1 MTLLHTAR
9 AAAGFESAVG
19 ELLRNAV
26 VGAIHTDMA
35 GRVIK
40 ANRKAAE
47 ILGYALEE
55 LDHQTVPGI
64 THPDDMAATLALIAS
79 VKAGGPGYA
88 VEKRYLHKDG
98 GVVWAIASV
107 SALRDAGGAAVGMLA
122 LIQDITERKASE
134 RRLGF
139 LAELSH
145 RLARTRDEG
154 EIVRI
159 AVESVG
165 RQVGAHRCYFVE
177 CYAEENRISVS
188 HTWSSNGAAS
198 LEGHYSLFDF
208 GGLDWWRQ
216 YSAGNFSIVDVET
229 DPLTE
234 GPTAAAYLSLQ
245 VRSYA
250 VEPFRSEGPSTVVLA
265 ITDDRAR
272 EWTREEK
279 ILLENVIARVW
290 PLVERAR
297 ADRLLARSREETDR
311 QKRFLETL
319 LSVSPDYV
327 SVFDRQHRF
336 VYANRALGDFWGRP
350 PGEMI
355 GATLRDIGHHDWQV
369 ERHEAEV
376 DRVFQTGQSLRD
388 EVCND
393 GQAYEYIM
401 VPVCDASGQVEYVM
415 GLTRDVTESRNTREA
430 LRLKAVEKD
439 EFIALLAHE
448 LRNPLAPLRNG
459 LEVMRLASDDPK
471 AVADV
476 RPMMERQVLHLMRL
490 VDDLLDASRMG
501 LNKIELRRSRVLVSN
516 LIADA
521 VEAARPRI
529 DAAHHALRVAV
540 PLEPLFIDADLTRMA
555 QVLGNL
561 INNSVKYT
569 RPGGRISIEAA
580 RVGEEVEIS
589 VSDTG
594 IGIPAEKLETI
605 FQMFSQVD
613 RSVDRDTGGLGIGL
627 GLVKGLVE
635 MHGGGVRAKSD
646 GLGRGSTF
654 VVRLPLLAA

>member
-1 MTLLHTAR
+1 MTLLHAAR

-26 VGAIHTDMA
+26 VGAVHTDMA
-35 GRVIK
+35 GRFIQ
-40 ANRKAAE
+40 ANHKVAE
-47 ILGYALEE
+47 ILGYAHDEM
-55 LDHQTVPGI
+55 DHQTVAAI
-64 THPDDMAATLALIAS
+64 THPDDMATTRALIES
-79 VKAGGPGYA
+79 VKAGGPGY
-88 VEKRYLHKDG
+88 VLEKRYLRKDG

-107 SALRDAGGAAVGMLA
+107 SALRDEHGAAVGMLA

-145 RLARTRDEG
+145 RLGRTRDED

-159 AVESVG
+159 AVEALG

-177 CYAEENRISVS
+177 CYAGENRIAVS

-198 LEGHYSLFDF
+198 LEGNYSLFDF
-208 GGLDWWRQ
+208 GGIEWWRQ
-216 YSAGNFSIVDVET
+216 YSAGNFSVADVET
-229 DPLTE
+229 DPLTQ
-234 GPTAAAYLSLQ
+234 GPASAAYLSLQ

-250 VEPFRSEGPSTVVLA
+250 VEPFRSDGPCTVVLA
-265 ITDDRAR
+265 VTDDHAR
-272 EWTREEK
+272 DWTREEK

-327 SVFDRQHRF
+327 SVFDREHRL
-336 VYANRALGDFWGRP
+336 VYANRALAEFWGRTP
-350 PGEMI
+350 QAMV
-355 GATLRDIGHHDWQV
+355 GATLRQLGQHEWQI

-376 DRVFQTGQSLRD
+376 DRVFETGQSLRD
-388 EVCND
+388 EVHID
-393 GQAYEYIM
+393 TKAYEYIM
-401 VPVCDASGQVEYVM
+401 VPVSGAQGRVEYVM

-459 LEVMRLASDDPK
+459 LEVIRLASDNPR

-501 LNKIELRRSRVLVSN
+501 LKKIELRRSRVLVSN

-540 PLEPLFIDADLTRMA
+540 PLEPLYIDADLTRMA

-561 INNSVKYT
+561 LDNSVKYT
-569 RPGGRISIEAA
+569 RPGGRISIGAA
-580 RVGEEVEIS
+580 RIGEEVEIC
-589 VSDTG
+589 VSDSG
-594 IGIPAEKLETI
+594 IGIPPEKLETI
-605 FQMFSQVD
+605 FQMFAQVD

-635 MHGGGVRAKSD
+635 MHGGSVRAKSE
-646 GLGRGSTF
+646 GMGRGSTF
-654 VVRLPLLAA
+654 VVCLPLLPA